1 MSLRI
6 RFRFD
11 GKCSRH
17 PRYDPTNNGRPSDS
31 SCPGCES
38 LYVVWLYTDIARR
51 KGGNGDGLVRHVES
65 AEHGTPSQSVPVE
78 EAVGATASTPSPDER
93 EP

>member
-17 PRYDPTNNGRPSDS
+17 PHYNPKRDGRPRDGK
-31 SCPGCES
+31 CEGCES
-38 LYVVWLYTDIARR
+38 LYVIHLYTGIANRR
-51 KGGNGDGLVRHVES
+51 GENRNLIVMRTTRDRDEQDPDD
-65 AEHGTPSQSVPVE
+65 AEPKSE
-78 EAVGATASTPSPDER
+78 MGADP
-93 EP
+93 